1 MESFQRDDLCTKK
14 KKNVENGESERPG
27 VQGCHVTVVTG
38 SGVGDIVI
46 KGKERLEKR

>member
-1 MESFQRDDLCTKK
+1 MYQKNPK
-14 KKNVENGESERPG
+14 INVENAESERPG

-46 KGKERLEKR
+46 RAKERLEKR

>member
-1 MESFQRDDLCTKK
+1 MESFQRDDLCIKK

-27 VQGCHVTVVTG
+27 VQWCRVTVVTG
-38 SGVGDIVI
+38 SGVGDMVI